1 MRRVCAAVLAV
12 LFAGCVAAPVPA
24 APPPPPAT
32 IDLTPYLECPVVEGL
47 PVPCKDGEDHSNVLV
62 RVADGVPAGWRCV
75 YRFWPDG
82 EETRTAIHVGV
93 GSGSS
98 ENGLP
103 TGAAFALG
111 YEYHVDGEEDPVQGY
126 FQLTSEDVRHV
137 FVWEGPPKGFVRV
150 PIPLSSL
157 DFYWQAGIL
166 PADLGVETEG
176 LPVDA
181 ISLFWSTSHE
191 AIWQVNA
198 TLNVESGADTYHF
211 PVILDQGRG
220 DPRGHPTNPGYAGGS
235 VGDWQSDAVVDV
247 EDGPLRVEAS
257 IPPFRIE
264 TGYFYG
270 EGNPYA
276 YPGGG
281 ACSG

>member
-12 LFAGCVAAPVPA
+12 VFAGCVAAPPPA
-24 APPPPPAT
+24 ARPPPPVVL
-32 IDLTPYLECPVVEGL
+32 DLAPYLECPVVDGL
-47 PVPCKDGEDHSNVLV
+47 PVPCEDSGDHANVRL
-62 RVADGVPAGWRCV
+62 RVEDAVPPGWRCV

-82 EETRTAIHVGV
+82 EESRTAIHVGV
-93 GSGSS
+93 GSGPS

-103 TGAAFALG
+103 TSAAFALG
-111 YEYHVDGEEDPVQGY
+111 YEYHVGGEAGPVQGY
-126 FQLTSEDVRHV
+126 FQLTSEDVQRV
-137 FVWEGPPKGFVRV
+137 FVWQGPPSGFVRV
-150 PIPLSSL
+150 PVPLSSL
-157 DFYWQAGIL
+157 DFYWQAGLL
-166 PADLGVETEG
+166 PADLGLKTEG
-176 LPVDA
+176 LAVDGS
-181 ISLFWSTSHE
+181 SLFWSTSPE

-198 TLNVESGADTYHF
+198 TLNVESGRETYHF
-211 PVILDQGRG
+211 PVVLYQNRG

-235 VGDWQSDAVVDV
+235 VGGWQSNATVNVR
-247 EDGPLRVEAS
+247 DGPLRVEAS

-281 ACSG
+281 ACSD